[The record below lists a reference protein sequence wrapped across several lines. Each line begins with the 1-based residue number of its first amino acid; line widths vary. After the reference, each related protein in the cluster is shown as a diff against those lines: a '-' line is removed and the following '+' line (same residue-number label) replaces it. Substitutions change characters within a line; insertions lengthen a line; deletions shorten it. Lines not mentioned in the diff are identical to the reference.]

1 MIARDIPKPA
11 GQSGVTALEGPPWMR
26 TTIGY
31 FLPDSTFNGVK
42 SQPWML
48 MPSFAHSRLSA
59 LPHVADTAKLLFVSW
74 RHSPIGPT
82 QISGGV
88 SNVLR
93 SAAANLPSFEMA
105 KSGKFPNAWRASAPF
120 QIVRIELLA
129 GVNSVTA
136 PPPPA
141 ISVKRIRSGVNQKS
155 ELTELLRP
163 RVRFVRSW
171 PLAEIV
177 KRSPPGII

>member
-31 FLPDSTFNGVK
+31 FSPGSTFDGVK

-48 MPSFAHSRLSA
+48 NPSLVHSMFSA
-59 LPHVADTAKLLFVSW
+59 LPHVAANAELLFVSL
-74 RHSPIGPT
+74 RHSLIGPT

-93 SAAANLPSFEMA
+93 CAAANLPSLETA
-105 KSGKFPNAWRASAPF
+105 KSGKFPKARNASAPF
-120 QIVRIELLA
+120 QITRTELLSM
-129 GVNSVTA
+129 VNSEIA
-136 PPPPA
+136 PPPPT
-141 ISVKRIRSGVNQKS
+141 ISVKRM
-155 ELTELLRP
+155 
-163 RVRFVRSW
+163 
-171 PLAEIV
+171 
-177 KRSPPGII
+177 